1 MDFESY
7 LHSENLQVSDPYD
20 QENLRPREKITAAAN
35 SVVFDNF
42 YRQQKEKVFCHIG
55 GGYRHNNGIT
65 GILESGERILF
76 GSKCS
81 QDFFGPEIT
90 KLCAAD
96 LRRRTKSAK
105 NRYTLTVFKNSAS
118 KIENWLS
125 SYGILV
131 KNCQEIWIEI
141 RRKHPEPFRNIMEH
155 IARNNGRLIRFHISE
170 VGGNALRKDAIQ
182 TQEIITAIASH
193 HAIPQLT
200 QLRQRLEYIEFF
212 CNSVETFNVSD
223 DPQLLNNSV
232 KMLKRAEVEADLI
245 DASLT
250 FSHDFLS
257 DTKLKIISDWLEEK
271 RVEKLVDVNQIKK
284 RDFVAMVRRISG
296 HAFPLP
302 GSRLGDCI
310 RSCKAPFDPVLPV
323 GDRRKNNTHKLK

>member
-20 QENLRPREKITAAAN
+20 QEHLRPREKILAKFNT
-35 SVVFDNF
+35 VVFDNF
-42 YRQQKEKVFCHIG
+42 YRQQKEKVFCHIC

-65 GILESGERILF
+65 GLLGNGERILF
-76 GSKCS
+76 GSKCAK
-81 QDFFGPEIT
+81 DYFGPEIS

-105 NRYTLTVFKNSAS
+105 NRYTLTVFKNSA
-118 KIENWLS
+118 IEIESWLN
-125 SYGILV
+125 SYGALV
-131 KNCQEIWIEI
+131 RKCQEIWIEI
-141 RRKHPEPFRNIMEH
+141 RRKHPEPFQNVMEH
-155 IARNNGRLIRFHISE
+155 INRNNGRLIRTHLNE
-170 VGGNALRKDAIQ
+170 VGGNALRKSAIQ
-182 TQEIITAIASH
+182 TQEIITSISNH
-193 HAIPQLT
+193 NVIPQLT

-232 KMLKRAEVEADLI
+232 KMLKRAESEAGII
-245 DASLT
+245 DASLR

-257 DTKLKIISDWLEEK
+257 DTKLKIISDWLEE
-271 RVEKLVDVNQIKK
+271 RRLEKLVDVNQIKK
-284 RDFVAMVRRISG
+284 RDFFAMARRVSG

-302 GSRLGDCI
+302 SQQLGDCI
-310 RSCKAPFDPVLPV
+310 RNCKVPFNAELPNAN
-323 GDRRKNNTHKLK
+323 RRKRNIS